1 MDVTTYTVAQLEQ
14 LLQDLKY
21 NILAEEAKRKPIGY
35 TELYLDTMKRNKLLI
50 EGELNKRGEL

>member
-14 LLQDLKY
+14 LRQDLKY
-21 NILAEEAKRKPIGY
+21 NILAEEAKGKPIGY

-50 EGELNKRGEL
+50 EGELKKRGEL